1 MPHSQTETLRL
12 TSRMGLVQR
21 LTDALAQAVAL
32 RRDRKLLSGLDPHL
46 LRDIGLTP
54 EEAQAEASKPFWRP

>member
-1 MPHSQTETLRL
+1 
-12 TSRMGLVQR
+12 MGLVQR
-21 LTDALAQAVAL
+21 LTDAIAQAVAL

-54 EEAQAEASKPFWRP
+54 EEVQAEASKPFWRP